1 MLRWLGRHR
10 ALIQRM
16 VPAIIQP
23 GSVFSPDVTLLAA
36 KNAKLDLGGV
46 LGGVE
51 GVLGVP
57 EPHPTHTGA
66 GVRPFLARHHL
77 CVLAAGSQRA
87 TTSRPRDDETRALLI
102 PMFRMQL
109 NDLALLG
116 GQRALHPGDV
126 GVHLIFGIEH

>member
-1 MLRWLGRHR
+1 M
-10 ALIQRM
+10 
-16 VPAIIQP
+16 PAIIQP

-66 GVRPFLARHHL
+66 GVRPFLTRHHQ
-77 CVLAAGSQRA
+77 CVLAADRNEPQR
-87 TTSRPRDDETRALLI
+87 L
-102 PMFRMQL
+102 
-109 NDLALLG
+109 
-116 GQRALHPGDV
+116 
-126 GVHLIFGIEH
+126 VHVRTKREHYSSPCFGCNLMTLPFLEVEGPSIQAM